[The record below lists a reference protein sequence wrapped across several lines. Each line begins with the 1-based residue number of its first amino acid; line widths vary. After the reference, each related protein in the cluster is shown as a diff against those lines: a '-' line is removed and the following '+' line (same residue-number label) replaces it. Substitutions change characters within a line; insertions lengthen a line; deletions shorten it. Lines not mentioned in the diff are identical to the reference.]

1 MKDIEYLVEMDN
13 PTNLRTVVSK
23 LPYKMRKRWRAVA
36 FDIKERGRRA
46 KFADLMKYIDR
57 QAKIASDPIF
67 GNIPDSRPTTSG
79 KADQKEKYS
88 ARKEIPGSS
97 FATNVSAENKRPQ
110 ETC

>member
-1 MKDIEYLVEMDN
+1 MFLIGCLNTMKDIEYLVEMDN

-23 LPYKMRKRWRAVA
+23 LPYKMRKRWRAV
-36 FDIKERGRRA
+36 
-46 KFADLMKYIDR
+46 
-57 QAKIASDPIF
+57 ASDPIF